1 MSRVNRRIRPTATGL
16 ATALT
21 VTMALSACSA
31 DTPPP
36 TPAPTTGP
44 ILPESPESPSAA
56 TQPAAPAPTTT
67 ATPTQPTASAPALPA
82 AARRRTAPGAEAH
95 VRHFIASYNTSATT
109 GTAGVLPSLS
119 TTACKSC
126 QALETDL
133 RKHARAGNHYE
144 RAPLTFTLVG
154 GMDGL
159 PESDPD
165 YPVLARIRE
174 HSNRILNDRG
184 QPIEETKGSMT
195 DLIFTLVWRRDSW
208 RVNKI
213 WIRRDVE

>member
-1 MSRVNRRIRPTATGL
+1 
-16 ATALT
+16 
-21 VTMALSACSA
+21 
-31 DTPPP
+31 
-36 TPAPTTGP
+36 
-44 ILPESPESPSAA
+44 
-56 TQPAAPAPTTT
+56 
-67 ATPTQPTASAPALPA
+67 
-82 AARRRTAPGAEAH
+82 
-95 VRHFIASYNTSATT
+95 
-109 GTAGVLPSLS
+109 
-119 TTACKSC
+119 
-126 QALETDL
+126 
-133 RKHARAGNHYE
+133 
-144 RAPLTFTLVG
+144 
-154 GMDGL
+154 MDGL